1 LVIENSG
8 GKKRIR
14 RSFTSL
20 DYFNEF
26 LKKLETTNLK
36 EKLRRKTWE
45 KNLKK
50 KLERKTLR
58 NQRKK

>member
-1 LVIENSG
+1 
-8 GKKRIR
+8 
-14 RSFTSL
+14 
-20 DYFNEF
+20 
-26 LKKLETTNLK
+26 LKTLEERNGFEDLLHHETTNLK